1 MKPAIVAQVQFP
13 YNNNNIRGGD
23 LVNYFLFNEYTM
35 VDIPILKAAREAPKA
50 ITMDSITLNSKLKIG
65 LALGS
70 GSSRGWA
77 HIGVIRA
84 LTELGV
90 APDII
95 SGTSV
100 GALVGASYVANNIEK
115 LETWAC
121 SLTKYEEAKFF
132 DINASLNGFV
142 DIKKFHRFLNDN
154 VADDD
159 ALIEDYEKK
168 FASVATDLDSGREV
182 WLMKGSLVQA
192 VWASISMPG
201 LFPAIKNNNRWLV
214 DGGLVNPVP
223 VSACR
228 ALGADIIIAVNLNGD
243 IVGKHRKD
251 PSDTLKKNNGVA
263 GKLTDLVREYGK
275 SLFPDKKNNQSPPGL
290 LDAIAG
296 SVNITQDRITR
307 SRLAGDPPDIIL
319 SPKLSHIGLLE
330 IYRAREAIT
339 EGEKC
344 VNRLIPEITHVLE
357 SA

>member
-1 MKPAIVAQVQFP
+1 MKSLSLTPD
-13 YNNNNIRGGD
+13 YN
-23 LVNYFLFNEYTM
+23 
-35 VDIPILKAAREAPKA
+35 
-50 ITMDSITLNSKLKIG
+50 IG

-90 APDII
+90 TPDII
-95 SGTSV
+95 CGTSV
-100 GALVGASYVANNIEK
+100 GALVGASYVSGNIEK
-115 LETWAC
+115 LEQWAC

-142 DIKKFHRFLNDN
+142 DIKRFHRFLNEN
-154 VADDD
+154 VANDD
-159 ALIEDYEKK
+159 ALIEDYAKK
-168 FASVATDLDSGREV
+168 FAAVATDLDSGREV
-182 WLMKGSLVQA
+182 WLSKGALVQA
-192 VWASISMPG
+192 VWSSISLPG
-201 LFPAIKNNNRWLV
+201 LFPAIQNNNRWLV

-228 ALGADIIIAVNLNGD
+228 ALGADIVIAVNLNGD
-243 IVGKHRKD
+243 IVGKHRRAPKV
-251 PSDTLKKNNGVA
+251 DTERNNGVA
-263 GKLTDLVREYGK
+263 GKLTDLVREYGAP
-275 SLFPDKKNNQSPPGL
+275 LFSNSKNNNPAPGL

-307 SRLAGDPPDIIL
+307 SRLAGDPPDLLL

-330 IYRAREAIT
+330 IYRANEAID

-344 VNRLIPEITHVLE
+344 VNRLIPEISHVL
-357 SA
+357 ANVC